1 MGLTEPVTGLIAKIC
16 TGLYSFQNTFI
27 NISIY
32 LPLIYKVTN
41 LIAVL
46 IFSHEYIE
54 GQSN

>member
-1 MGLTEPVTGLIAKIC
+1 MSLTES
-16 TGLYSFQNTFI
+16 GLYSFQNTLI

-32 LPLIYKVTN
+32 LPPIYKVTN
-41 LIAVL
+41 LIVVF